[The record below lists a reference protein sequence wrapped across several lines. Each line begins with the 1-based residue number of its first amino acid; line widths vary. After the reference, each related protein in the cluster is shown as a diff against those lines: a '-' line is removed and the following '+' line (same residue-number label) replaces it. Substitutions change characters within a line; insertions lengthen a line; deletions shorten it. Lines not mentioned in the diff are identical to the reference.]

1 MITGLTRWATGLN
14 WQILAAKVV
23 VGLVLLAGAYAY
35 GGYKCKIDHEKQKTE
50 QAEEHTRVVVR
61 EVEKRVPV
69 VQVREVESTKQ
80 RQEIKVLKE
89 KLDAAINQRQENPS
103 CDLSDDEFN
112 GVRALAEKANAA
124 H

>member
-1 MITGLTRWATGLN
+1 MINLKGWATGLN
-14 WQILAAKVV
+14 WQVLVAKLIVCLV
-23 VGLVLLAGAYAY
+23 IVGGAYVY
-35 GGYKCKIDHEKQKTE
+35 GGYRCKMDNQKQKTE
-50 QAEEHTRVVVR
+50 QAEEHTRVLVK

-69 VQVREVESTKQ
+69 VQVREVESAKQ
-80 RQEIKVLKE
+80 RQEIKALKE
-89 KLDAAINQRQENPS
+89 KLDEALNNRQENPS